1 MLLTWKTIRE
11 RTQVYIAHPELVVV
25 ENRKVPKFHVT
36 AAPSSG
42 CVSHLTTARAGSVSL
57 CFKYHKAQTFGH
69 LAPGCE
75 DELSGLDPANK
86 AAFSLNEGHTETKGY
101 SGGIGLCQL
110 REDPTIK
117 PRIGNASLQE
127 SQLINYVKEPRRTAS
142 HARNS
147 RRLVEDIVISM
158 GGNDE
163 NDMEV

>member
-1 MLLTWKTIRE
+1 MSLTWKTIRE

-42 CVSHLTTARAGSVSL
+42 CVSLLTARAGSVSL

-75 DELSGLDPANK
+75 DELSGLDPANR

-110 REDPTIK
+110 PENPTIK
-117 PRIGNASLQE
+117 TPTGSDTFPGLQ
-127 SQLINYVKEPRRTAS
+127 LTNYVKEPRRTAS
-142 HARNS
+142 HARSS
-147 RRLVEDIVISM
+147 RKLEDVIATSTE
-158 GGNDE
+158 GISDG
-163 NDMEV
+163 